1 MTDKNDS
8 RIISFLATGEDAFL
22 TIIIATTTF
31 LVAIGMLF
39 GSLESETFL
48 FTLWAEQFRTDL
60 VLDIL
65 IGSMILSSVSSFT
78 GALLWRTTTWGSG
91 LMINGNYV
99 MALIWTLSAI
109 LYGLSGGFVAA
120 VALGLTK
127 ASIATYVAT
136 RHLVLG
142 YQQGATRPSEGL

>member
-78 GALLWRTTTWGSG
+78 GALLWRTTTWGQ
-91 LMINGNYV
+91 V
-99 MALIWTLSAI
+99 
-109 LYGLSGGFVAA
+109 
-120 VALGLTK
+120 
-127 ASIATYVAT
+127 
-136 RHLVLG
+136 
-142 YQQGATRPSEGL
+142 